1 MKSVFYI
8 LTALALILSAYMPC
22 PAVTKGTS
30 PLADGWEYR
39 TGDSPSDKSGIP
51 IWTQNDNLTGWTP
64 TKKILLDRGDFTYV
78 WFRIKLE
85 DKGWIDPAI
94 YIPYLFETM
103 DIYIGSKKIIS
114 VGEIFKSGGKH
125 VGMEWTMLNLERP
138 FDGKYI
144 YARFYS
150 KYHYI
155 GISKKPQIGSR
166 AELITGMVTND
177 LDRMIIGCLYIL
189 ISIFGLFIFI
199 RKFEFKEYFSFSIFV
214 LATAVYTF
222 FHTSTLQLFFHHPA
236 FLIDAWL
243 IALFI
248 MPVAFAMFIDSIFKN
263 KHHKLLKIMIIVLLI
278 FEILLLFAGYCDI
291 IHKLEIRTPFYLGVI
306 TSMLISLYI
315 MYMEIRSGNP
325 DAKIL
330 LCAFIFLC
338 TAVIWDMIGAVFI
351 SDTSIRQRTITHIG
365 IFIFIVGMA
374 IVLIRRFGETHTNLK
389 TANVKLA
396 QYTNRLEEMVA
407 NRTEALTN
415 ACLNL
420 ETAKSEIDATNE
432 FLTDANNSLEESH
445 AAAAR
450 DMLMAVNVQ
459 ESFFPSEPPVSSEWE
474 TSFILKPVTGVS
486 GDFFDFYTIDERLAG
501 VSIFDVSGHGISSGL
516 ITILAKSIAFRYFV
530 KMKDLPLETVM
541 ERFADR
547 LITELERVTNY
558 LTGIMVRFNGNI
570 VEYVNAGHCE
580 ILVRNHLTGEV
591 KTAGGED
598 SSNTGGLLGKAL
610 FGNSF
615 SSVSFEVNPG
625 DMLLLYTDC
634 LIESRNSEDH
644 QYGLSNL
651 IESFNSAPSSGTE
664 EIMKSILENFYKY
677 LGNVPVRD
685 DLTIIIMQ
693 RR

>member
-1 MKSVFYI
+1 MKPALYI
-8 LTALALILSAYMPC
+8 LTALVLILSASMPC
-22 PAVTKGTS
+22 PAVIKGTS
-30 PLADGWEYR
+30 PLADGWEFR
-39 TGDSPSDKSGIP
+39 TGDSPRDESGVP
-51 IWTQNDNLTGWTP
+51 IWTQNDKPAGWSP
-64 TKKILLDRGDFTYV
+64 TNKILLDRGDFNYA

-103 DIYIGSKKIIS
+103 DLYIDSKKIIS
-114 VGEIFKSGGKH
+114 VGEIFKSGGKN

-138 FDGKYI
+138 FDGKYM

-150 KYHYI
+150 RYHYI

-189 ISIFGLFIFI
+189 IFIFGLFIFI
-199 RKFEFKEYFSFSIFV
+199 RKSEFKEYFSFSIFV

-236 FLIDAWL
+236 LLIDAWL

-263 KHHKLLKIMIIVLLI
+263 NHHKLLKNMIIALLI
-278 FEILLLFAGYCDI
+278 FEILLLIAGYSDL
-291 IHKLEIRTPFYLGVI
+291 IHKLEIRLPFYIGVI

-315 MYMEIRSGNP
+315 MYREIRSGNP

-338 TAVIWDMIGAVFI
+338 TAVIWDMIVAVFI
-351 SDTSIRQRTITHIG
+351 SDTSIRQRTITHLG
-365 IFIFIVGMA
+365 IFIFILGMA
-374 IVLIRRFGETHTNLK
+374 AVLIRRFGETHSNLK

-396 QYTNRLEEMVA
+396 EYTNRLEEMVE
-407 NRTEALTN
+407 NRTEALTK
-415 ACLNL
+415 AYLNL

-432 FLTDANNSLEESH
+432 FLTEANRNLEESH
-445 AAAAR
+445 AASAK

-459 ESFFPSEPPVSSEWE
+459 ESFFPSEPPVSGEWK
-474 TSFILKPVTGVS
+474 TSFMLKPVTGVS
-486 GDFFDFYTIDERLAG
+486 GDFFDFYTIDGRLAG

-530 KMKDLPLETVM
+530 KMIDLPLETVM

-558 LTGIMVRFNGNI
+558 LTGIMVRFNGNM

-591 KTAGGED
+591 TKAGGND
-598 SSNTGGLLGKAL
+598 SSNSGGLLGKAL

-615 SSVSFEVNPG
+615 STVSFQVNPG
-625 DMLLLYTDC
+625 DTLLLFTDC
-634 LIESRNSEDH
+634 LIESRNSGEH
-644 QYGLSNL
+644 QYGISNL
-651 IESFNSAPSSGTE
+651 MESFASAPSSGTE
-664 EIMKSILENFYKY
+664 EMMKSILEKFYKY
-677 LGNVPVRD
+677 LGNIPVRD
-685 DLTIIIMQ
+685 DLTIIVMQ
-693 RR
+693 RS